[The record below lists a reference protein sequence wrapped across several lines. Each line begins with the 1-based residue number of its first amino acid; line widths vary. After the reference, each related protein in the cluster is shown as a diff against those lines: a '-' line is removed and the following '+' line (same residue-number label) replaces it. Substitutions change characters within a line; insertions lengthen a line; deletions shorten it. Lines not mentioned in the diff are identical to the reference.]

1 MIKNGFLIAVLSL
14 YFCFSGL
21 IVASE
26 NQPMSA
32 IDWLG
37 EKINDPPDF
46 YTFPREKNGLDEE
59 SNIEIQVNQLPG
71 VSKNSIGIFG
81 GIRLGLPIDI
91 WSGEIETSIANE
103 IETIPPSN
111 LFRLNRFLKKVSEG
125 ILGFKANKDPTCI
138 ASWWGSFSSRYW
150 SYVLDKLENN
160 SFTNT
165 EGHGRTIWVMAC

>member
-1 MIKNGFLIAVLSL
+1 MIKNVFLITLIGL
-14 YFCFSGL
+14 YFCFASPV
-21 IVASE
+21 VASE

-46 YTFPREKNGLDEE
+46 YTFPREKNGLSEE
-59 SNIEIQVNQLPG
+59 SKVEIQVDRLPG

-91 WSGEIETSIANE
+91 WSSEIETSIANE

-111 LFRLNRFLKKVSEG
+111 LFRLNRFLKK
-125 ILGFKANKDPTCI
+125 ILLVEADPPITDVKEN
-138 ASWWGSFSSRYW
+138 FSG
-150 SYVLDKLENN
+150 KLFLRALLILQKNN
-160 SFTNT
+160 YFFF
-165 EGHGRTIWVMAC
+165 HQVF